1 MKVLKLE
8 SLQAEFAGTIIKNG
22 TKYDVTY
29 PNSTKVFSFKCNLK
43 ILAERLNIK
52 IVEDNLNEKNVYTE
66 KYDKVEI
73 ARHNNDMAWDL
84 VVKSMNQVPQMIK
97 ELAVFAQTQQKGN
110 LLLTSSTVLFADV
123 NIKKQIIEFI
133 TFVSIGHEE
142 LKKKA
147 NHYYWEVC
155 SLKNGKE
162 IDSESLEKVICGVL
176 KDFRS

>member
-8 SLQAEFAGTIIKNG
+8 SLQTEFAGTITKNG
-22 TKYDVTY
+22 AKYDVTY

-43 ILAERLNIK
+43 ALAERLHIQ
-52 IVEDNLNEKNVYTE
+52 IADVDLADKNVYTE

-73 ARHNNDMAWDL
+73 ARQNNEMAWNL
-84 VVKSMNQVPQMIK
+84 VISNRDKIPQLIK
-97 ELAVFAQTQQKGN
+97 ELAVFAQTQDKDTVLKN
-110 LLLTSSTVLFADV
+110 SSSILFADI
-123 NIKKQIIEFI
+123 NIKKQTIEFI

-155 SLKNGKE
+155 TLSNGRVAGNLDNL
-162 IDSESLEKVICGVL
+162 INRVL
-176 KDFRS
+176 REFGA